1 MNSTA
6 AMNSATRSARRLTGA
21 ARSARAGRARET
33 FGRTRARGSAEVEVV
48 ESIRADTSLAGV
60 LPSLPGRGAI
70 PSREAPSGEPLP
82 PGVGL
87 VVADV
92 VVDLEGGGHGQPGQ
106 ALQVERAV
114 RPARDPVN
122 DRVHGRGEVVVKAAL
137 LAVEALGVVAGL
149 QTGVL
154 GVDARP
160 ALLQRLQADE
170 GGSVGSGGHGA
181 VLLLPWPDGA
191 GAGAGGGVGGHC
203 SSSAMPASYRPRAS
217 ASRIRSSASSV
228 REQTHGA

>member
-33 FGRTRARGSAEVEVV
+33 FGRTRARGGAEVEVV

-92 VVDLEGGGHGQPGQ
+92 VVDLEGGGHGQAGQ

-114 RPARDPVN
+114 RPAGDPVD
-122 DRVHGRGEVVVKAAL
+122 DRVDRGGQGAL
-137 LAVEALGVVAGL
+137 VQTALGVLEALGVVAGL
-149 QTGVL
+149 QAGVL

-160 ALLQRLQADE
+160 ALLQRLQVDE
-170 GGSVGSGGHGA
+170 GGGGGGHGA

-228 REQTHGA
+228 REQTHGW

>member
-33 FGRTRARGSAEVEVV
+33 FGRTRARGGAEVEVV

-92 VVDLEGGGHGQPGQ
+92 VVDLERGGHRQPRQ

-122 DRVHGRGEVVVKAAL
+122 DRVHGRGEVVVEAAL
-137 LAVEALGVVAGL
+137 LAVEAR
-149 QTGVL
+149 T
-154 GVDARP
+154 

-170 GGSVGSGGHGA
+170 GGSVGSGGHGV

-191 GAGAGGGVGGHC
+191 GAGGGVGGHC
-203 SSSAMPASYRPRAS
+203 SGSPMPASYRPRAS

-228 REQTHGA
+228 REQAHGA